1 MLCAICL
8 VLTIPADAAAILPY
22 NYDPVDYI
30 QDISLAGDTKTINYN
45 FSSVESGFFIWDS
58 QSNETYTFN
67 DQFEV
72 VLYSDQVHP
81 YTIQYFPFGQ
91 PFNPS
96 NYHLKQPAHGC
107 VYVGDILPNSD
118 ISYDFTFWLTLH
130 WDNHYGY
137 PCELGVH
144 FYHYLDLYNA
154 DGEYLETVQLSYE
167 LRKYELDNIQNA
179 LEIRDAVNFKGT
191 FPAKAAYVR
200 PRIRYY
206 CGAASGSACSTDVT
220 ISGHGGSAVLS
231 VDINTVLEN
240 SNQMQAIKDK
250 LNDLNDSIGNVGD
263 KLDGTNDRLDDII
276 SGGEAGD
283 SLDSAGDR
291 LDDANDHTSGS
302 MNDVSQSEDNLM
314 QDAQDKLDDLDDL
327 GILSGVGDFSD
338 SISFVSG
345 YLSRIFYGIEDWSI
359 VLTLP
364 LFLGIVMFICSHSAG
379 VTRVFR
385 SSSSA
390 EDDVAAQRS
399 AYMKDHIARGS
410 PSESYYVYQETLW

>member
-1 MLCAICL
+1 MPKAVKTTCIICCLCL
-8 VLTIPADAAAILPY
+8 VACLFSVPVMAAGILPD

-30 QDISLAGDTKTINYN
+30 QNISLDGDKKTICYD
-45 FSSVESGFFIWDS
+45 FSDTHSGFFIWDS

-72 VLYSDQVHP
+72 LLYSDQVHP

-91 PFNPS
+91 PFDPT
-96 NYHLKQPAHGC
+96 NYNLKQPAHGC

-130 WDNHYGY
+130 WDNDYGD
-137 PCELGVH
+137 PFALGVH

-167 LRKYELDNIQNA
+167 LRKYELDKIQNA

-206 CGAASGSACSTDVT
+206 CGAASGSAGSRDVT

-250 LNDLNDSIGNVGD
+250 LKDLNDSIGNVND
-263 KLDGTNDRLDDII
+263 KLDEILKQPEQEKND
-276 SGGEAGD
+276 ANQ
-283 SLDSAGDR
+283 SAGDAFG
-291 LDDANDHTSGS
+291 DIIDVVPDHSGDLGNAFSGLAGS
-302 MNDVSQSEDNLM
+302 MSYDGTSAKLQIPSVSMPGIDGLYDGFVVMQPQELDFEVYFDMLPPDLLLLVQSLFTAALIVFCFKELYGTIQYLM
-314 QDAQDKLDDLDDL
+314 
-327 GILSGVGDFSD
+327 
-338 SISFVSG
+338 
-345 YLSRIFYGIEDWSI
+345 
-359 VLTLP
+359 TLK
-364 LFLGIVMFICSHSAG
+364 G
-379 VTRVFR
+379 
-385 SSSSA
+385 
-390 EDDVAAQRS
+390 
-399 AYMKDHIARGS
+399 
-410 PSESYYVYQETLW
+410 